1 MALYVDEILLMSTSN
16 WQEEIMN
23 KKKLRTEIEIT
34 DLGPARY
41 FLGTRITKYENKIT
55 FDRTLLLRKYYID
68 FRWRIVIQPDGSRCE
83 T

>member
-41 FLGTRITKYENKIT
+41 FLGTRI
-55 FDRTLLLRKYYID
+55 FLRNEDY
-68 FRWRIVIQPDGSRCE
+68 
-83 T
+83 